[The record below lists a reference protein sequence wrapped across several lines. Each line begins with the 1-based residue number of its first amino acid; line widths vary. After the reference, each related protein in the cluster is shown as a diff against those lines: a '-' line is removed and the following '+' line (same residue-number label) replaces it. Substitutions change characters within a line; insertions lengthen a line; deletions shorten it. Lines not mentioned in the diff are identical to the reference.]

1 MLSMPPTRLRLIGSH
16 SRLLGSH
23 LRLLG
28 SHLHSCLRVHQS
40 GVQLL
45 PGVALHLKLGVE
57 LLNLLGPLGAFPHTL
72 QSDKQGIPT

>member
-1 MLSMPPTRLRLIGSH
+1 MPSMPPTST
-16 SRLLGSH
+16 RLLGSH
-23 LRLLG
+23 SSRLLG
-28 SHLHSCLRVHQS
+28 SHLHSCLRLHQS

-45 PGVALHLKLGVE
+45 PGVALHLELGVE